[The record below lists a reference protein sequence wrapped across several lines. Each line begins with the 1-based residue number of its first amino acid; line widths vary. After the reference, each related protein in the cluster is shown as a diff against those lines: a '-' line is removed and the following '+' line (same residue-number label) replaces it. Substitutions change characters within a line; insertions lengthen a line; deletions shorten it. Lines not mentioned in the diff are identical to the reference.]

1 MERWFLILVAAFFVW
16 TSSAHAETKVVVR
29 SFSGPGAGPIRKAVA
44 KQVEAL
50 PGVKVVDEAV
60 VKRAAKRRGV
70 NLSGAVGRKEVA
82 SDLGISAWVDG
93 RVKKKAGKLEAT
105 ITVIDASSGDTV
117 DSASFKGKKPK
128 QVEGTVKGT
137 FKKRLGSAFNN
148 VSAPEQQ
155 YSAPAE
161 QEEEVPEVAEVEEP
175 APKETTPVAQARDE
189 ETVAG
194 WSTKDS
200 EEVKVDGDED
210 VPEDERQWSA
220 FEGRFAMGILN
231 RGLVYNQPVTQN
243 VGNYSL
249 PAAPIADVGVRVFP
263 GAFFSDSKG
272 AQIIGLD
279 VHGQFAFG
287 VASESSDGT
296 RYTSSY
302 NAYDASLLARYPI
315 KRHEVHLA
323 VGYGVQNFSMEDKG
337 GVDAPVPDVSYK
349 GVRAGGGGRVQLS
362 ERFGL
367 GLDAAYLI
375 LSSLGELKSKN
386 WFPQAS
392 GGGIQGQLFADARVY
407 KGLSAR
413 LFAQYQRNF
422 FDFQSQATDSRIA
435 GGAVD
440 SYVTAGL
447 GLGYTY

>member
-1 MERWFLILVAAFFVW
+1 VERWFLILVAAFFVW

-44 KQVEAL
+44 KQVGAL
-50 PGVKVVDEAV
+50 KGVKVVDEAQ

-82 SDLGISAWVDG
+82 ADLGIAAWVDG

-105 ITVIDASSGDTV
+105 VTVIDASSGDSV

-128 QVEGTVKGT
+128 QVEAQVKTT
-137 FKKRLGSAFNN
+137 FKKKLGSAFNN

-155 YSAPAE
+155 YEPPAE
-161 QEEEVPEVAEVEEP
+161 QEESVPEVQPEP
-175 APKETTPVAQARDE
+175 EPESTPVAQARDE
-189 ETVAG
+189 ESATGFA
-194 WSTKDS
+194 TNDR
-200 EEVKVDGDED
+200 EEWKMDGDPEE
-210 VPEDERQWSA
+210 PEDEREWSA
-220 FEGRFAMGILN
+220 FEARVAMGVLN
-231 RGLVYNQPVTQN
+231 RGLEYNEPVTQN

-249 PAAPIADVGVRVFP
+249 PAAPIADVGVRVYP

-272 AQIIGLD
+272 AQIVGLD
-279 VHGQFAFG
+279 IHGQFAFG

-296 RYTSSY
+296 RYESSY
-302 NAYDASLLARYPI
+302 AAYDASLMGRWPI
-315 KRHEVHLA
+315 KRHELHLA
-323 VGYGVQNFSMEDKG
+323 VGYGVQTFSMEDKG
-337 GVDAPVPDVSYK
+337 GVDAPVPDVDYR
-349 GVRAGGGGRVQLS
+349 GIRAGGGGRYQIAD
-362 ERFGL
+362 GYNL
-367 GLDAAYLI
+367 GLDAAYLV

-392 GGGIQGQLFADARVY
+392 GAGLQAQLFADARVY

-413 LFAQYQRNF
+413 LFAAYQRNF
-422 FDFQSQATDSRIA
+422 FDFNSTTADLRVA

-440 SYVTAGL
+440 QYITAGL
-447 GLGYTY
+447 GVGYTY